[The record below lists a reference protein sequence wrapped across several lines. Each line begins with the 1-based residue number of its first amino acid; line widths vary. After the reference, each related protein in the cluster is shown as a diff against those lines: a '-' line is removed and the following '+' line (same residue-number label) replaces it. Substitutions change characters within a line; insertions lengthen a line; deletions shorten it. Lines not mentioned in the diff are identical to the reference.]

1 MKRHFL
7 QKKKS
12 FSRENR
18 TRMNFPSLLCSFHGK
33 VEQGR
38 VDYVWTCNTLK
49 LHLMDEVMVNNCE
62 LWKYP
67 CIIRMKN
74 DAGWRE
80 TERSWNSLIPLAR
93 RRLVARAESD
103 WAWSIRHRLLAPL
116 DIGEEEGG
124 KSLRKFYL
132 ILDSLHSRSRF
143 YFQQFS
149 SEANLVQKRFGI
161 SICSLK

>member
-1 MKRHFL
+1 MSGEWRESLWIDELKNQGWNNPRHEATL
-7 QKKKS
+7 SAKKKS

-33 VEQGR
+33 VEQER

-80 TERSWNSLIPLAR
+80 TERSGVETLWFLSLVVDWLR
-93 RRLVARAESD
+93 ELRATG
-103 WAWSIRHRLLAPL
+103 RGQL
-116 DIGEEEGG
+116 DIVYSHHSTSAKKKEENRYGN
-124 KSLRKFYL
+124 F
-132 ILDSLHSRSRF
+132 I
-143 YFQQFS
+143 
-149 SEANLVQKRFGI
+149 
-161 SICSLK
+161 